1 MHGTAAAK
9 AENPAFVRL
18 LRSTPMSSAFQKR
31 YIYVTW
37 DIRLIK
43 ACLAATESYNT
54 LQSISTSITD
64 NNKMK
69 PRYVGFLGHC

>member
-1 MHGTAAAK
+1 
-9 AENPAFVRL
+9 
-18 LRSTPMSSAFQKR
+18 MSSAFQKR

-69 PRYVGFLGHC
+69 SRYVGFLGHC